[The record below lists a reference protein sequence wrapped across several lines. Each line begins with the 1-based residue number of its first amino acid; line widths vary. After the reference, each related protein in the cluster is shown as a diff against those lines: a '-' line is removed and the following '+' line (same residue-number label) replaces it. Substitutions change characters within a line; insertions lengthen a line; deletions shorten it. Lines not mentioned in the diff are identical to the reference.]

1 VRLDPIVMFPYDP
14 GWAASFESQRRR
26 IAPLLAGWTT
36 RAIEHMGS
44 TAVPGLP
51 AKPIIDMLAVVG
63 AIDAAASPPDRLLGA
78 AGWVHAPE
86 PNDSHDHK
94 LSFCF
99 PDAAWR
105 THHLHLVE
113 ESSGDWR
120 GWLAFRDYLRS
131 DADAVAEYA
140 ALKSRLAA
148 AHGDDPNERDA
159 YRHGKADFIANITRI
174 ALAEGL
180 PRLDRA

>member
-26 IAPLLAGWTT
+26 IAALLAGWTT

-78 AGWVHAPE
+78 AGWVHA
-86 PNDSHDHK
+86 
-94 LSFCF
+94 
-99 PDAAWR
+99 AWR
-105 THHLHLVE
+105 THHLHVVE